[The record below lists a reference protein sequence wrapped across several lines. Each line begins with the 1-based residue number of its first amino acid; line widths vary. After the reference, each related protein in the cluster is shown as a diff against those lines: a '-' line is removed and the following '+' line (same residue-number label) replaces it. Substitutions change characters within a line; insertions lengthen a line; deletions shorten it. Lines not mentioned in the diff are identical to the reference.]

1 MRKETGFTLIELM
14 VTIALMALF
23 AVFAIPAMNGFV
35 EKQRVNSTLS
45 NYTNAL
51 TFARNE
57 AIRQNLPVVVCGAQI
72 SSAGQLSGCAPA
84 GTNWSE
90 GIFLFGDVNKNQ
102 TYQSTGAITDVNI
115 RVVQSPNRSGST
127 DKVTISSATRTAVG
141 TAISSNPVF
150 QFQPNGQVARMNSG
164 NLVVA
169 DMYLRIEIVSASD
182 ARKKA
187 VALMDPTGQ
196 IIRCTKKVLDSN
208 AGSTIATFCGS

>member
-1 MRKETGFTLIELM
+1 M
-14 VTIALMALF
+14 
-23 AVFAIPAMNGFV
+23 
-35 EKQRVNSTLS
+35 
-45 NYTNAL
+45 
-51 TFARNE
+51 
-57 AIRQNLPVVVCGAQI
+57 
-72 SSAGQLSGCAPA
+72 
-84 GTNWSE
+84 
-90 GIFLFGDVNKNQ
+90 
-102 TYQSTGAITDVNI
+102 
-115 RVVQSPNRSGST
+115 
-127 DKVTISSATRTAVG
+127 TISSATRTAAG

-169 DMYLRIEIVSASD
+169 DMYLRIQIVSAND